1 MKEKLLWALFSVL
14 VCELLTYIYSLFF
27 VTDYKLYILSAL
39 CGICVIAGMVGL
51 SELINWFAKK
61 VLEARELL
69 KKTNETISKKI

>member
-1 MKEKLLWALFSVL
+1 MKEKLLWTLFSVL

-27 VTDYKLYILSAL
+27 ITDFKLYIFSAL
-39 CGICVIAGMVGL
+39 CGISVITGMVGL

-61 VLEARELL
+61 ILEARELL